1 MKCELGYG
9 KGSVT
14 FEIPDKNF
22 MGELLPNDMTYV
34 RTGVEEVLYAL
45 KNPIG
50 TARLSEIV
58 KPGEKVVIITS
69 DITRPMP
76 SHIVL
81 PPVLDELR
89 AAGVREED
97 ILIVLALGSHRK
109 HTEEEKRYLVGDT
122 VYHSKVKIMDSD
134 MNSCVNLG
142 VCENGTPV
150 DIFKPVVEADRIIC
164 LGNIEY
170 HYFAGYS
177 GGAKA
182 IMPGVSSREA
192 IQANHSN
199 MVKAG
204 AKAGSLEDNPVRRD
218 IDQVGEFIK
227 IDFIVNVVLNEK
239 KEIVKAVAGHYIDAH
254 REGCKFLD
262 EMYAVP
268 IEELA
273 DIVVVSPGGFPKDIN
288 LYQSQKSLDNAKH
301 AVRDGGIIVLVAS
314 AKEMFGESRFEEW
327 MLQKMPREMIE
338 EIKVNFKL
346 GGHKAAAIAMVLE
359 QARIF
364 LVSDLEEDLVRR
376 IHLEPFDTVQNAVDT
391 ALRELGADA
400 KILVMPVGG
409 STLPLLRKR

>member
-89 AAGVREED
+89 ATGVREED

>member
-1 MKCELGYG
+1 
-9 KGSVT
+9 
-14 FEIPDKNF
+14 

-164 LGNIEY
+164 LGIIEY

-204 AKAGSLEDNPVRRD
+204 AAGLRR
-218 IDQVGEFIK
+218 
-227 IDFIVNVVLNEK
+227 
-239 KEIVKAVAGHYIDAH
+239 
-254 REGCKFLD
+254 
-262 EMYAVP
+262 
-268 IEELA
+268 
-273 DIVVVSPGGFPKDIN
+273 
-288 LYQSQKSLDNAKH
+288 QS
-301 AVRDGGIIVLVAS
+301 
-314 AKEMFGESRFEEW
+314 
-327 MLQKMPREMIE
+327 
-338 EIKVNFKL
+338 
-346 GGHKAAAIAMVLE
+346 
-359 QARIF
+359 
-364 LVSDLEEDLVRR
+364 
-376 IHLEPFDTVQNAVDT
+376 
-391 ALRELGADA
+391 
-400 KILVMPVGG
+400 G
-409 STLPLLRKR
+409 SKGY